1 MSSEALVQAETST
14 QVETRD
20 GRRVVTGHLF
30 RVSSA
35 SGVRFSTEAP
45 PPPPPPPPTVRR
57 PSRLARMLAFAHGV
71 EAAIHRGEYRDRA
84 GAARKLGL
92 TRARLTQLLDLA
104 LLAPD
109 IQEQILFSE
118 AVDGVEPFTERGL
131 RAVVRERAWELQRGR
146 WAAARSRTACRELEC
161 ESRGPGGVR

>member
-1 MSSEALVQAETST
+1 MSAAGSTQPGTST

-30 RVSSA
+30 RVSSTN
-35 SGVRFSTEAP
+35 GVRFSTEAP

-71 EAAIHRGEYRDRA
+71 EAAICCEECENRA
-84 GAARKLGL
+84 DAARKLGL
-92 TRARLTQLLDLA
+92 TRARLTQLLDLT

-109 IQEQILFSE
+109 LQERILFSE

-131 RAVVRERAWELQRGR
+131 RDVVRERGWGEQRLAWRSHS
-146 WAAARSRTACRELEC
+146 AANMRHCRSRSSAPSEK
-161 ESRGPGGVR
+161 G